1 MMMTGTDGDALSARG
16 DGFLSRAQYIEEI
29 DLGEPEGP
37 RTILSGLVPYMS
49 AEEIAGK
56 KVIVF
61 ANLKVRAERRRRD
74 RRGKPRAR
82 ERERRRTDRLTT
94 YDALHLDQARKL
106 AGIPSHGMILAAS
119 DASHEKVELLVAP
132 EDAVVGER
140 VRFGDSDEPQAEPQ
154 TPNQIQKKKTWEELQ
169 PLLRTND
176 ACVPTYEGAPMMTS
190 AGAVACATLID
201 ASVG

>member
-1 MMMTGTDGDALSARG
+1 MMRVTDGDALSARG
-16 DGFLSRAQYIEEI
+16 GGFLARAQYIEEI

-82 ERERRRTDRLTT
+82 EREKTRGKR
-94 YDALHLDQARKL
+94 
-106 AGIPSHGMILAAS
+106 G
-119 DASHEKVELLVAP
+119 
-132 EDAVVGER
+132 
-140 VRFGDSDEPQAEPQ
+140 VR
-154 TPNQIQKKKTWEELQ
+154 
-169 PLLRTND
+169 
-176 ACVPTYEGAPMMTS
+176 
-190 AGAVACATLID
+190 
-201 ASVG
+201 

>member
-82 ERERRRTDRLTT
+82 EREKTNGPIDDVRRFTSR
-94 YDALHLDQARKL
+94 
-106 AGIPSHGMILAAS
+106 S
-119 DASHEKVELLVAP
+119 
-132 EDAVVGER
+132 
-140 VRFGDSDEPQAEPQ
+140 
-154 TPNQIQKKKTWEELQ
+154 
-169 PLLRTND
+169 
-176 ACVPTYEGAPMMTS
+176 GA
-190 AGAVACATLID
+190 
-201 ASVG
+201 

>member
-1 MMMTGTDGDALSARG
+1 MMTDGDALSARG
-16 DGFLSRAQYIEEI
+16 GGFLARAQYIEEI

-82 ERERRRTDRLTT
+82 EREREDERTD
-94 YDALHLDQARKL
+94 
-106 AGIPSHGMILAAS
+106 
-119 DASHEKVELLVAP
+119 
-132 EDAVVGER
+132 
-140 VRFGDSDEPQAEPQ
+140 
-154 TPNQIQKKKTWEELQ
+154 
-169 PLLRTND
+169 
-176 ACVPTYEGAPMMTS
+176 
-190 AGAVACATLID
+190 
-201 ASVG
+201 